1 MKARRGLLN
10 PGGWLAVA
18 IAILALAGAS
28 GCGQDQT
35 TGATGTTATQAATVT
50 APPYLR
56 RQIAY
61 FKGLTEPR
69 PEAWQ
74 DVVADAVRLKGDG
87 INTVTVEP
95 PVLISQR
102 AGRQQAVILQGQAAT
117 AATMI
122 DQLHQAGLAV
132 SVIPSTKSPGLKS
145 GVDASDAVLGQLNAD
160 VLKWAGM
167 AEQKQAEL
175 FAPLDDYNLVLGT
188 DKGDAW
194 SKQILPQIRQHFH
207 GLIAAKVVPDVGAPP
222 PKGAPHDFERLDYRG
237 YDYLML
243 DIYPTGAGAG
253 PPAGATTT
261 TTGFNQAD
269 FTAYVDDLM
278 NRANAIVKRDGLK
291 GVIVQFGSWR
301 EPAASELP
309 DGPLLG
315 AAGQADMAAN
325 LLQQVMP
332 QTRGVFYHGWTLP
345 GRGAKGFPVEET
357 LSKYFGGTG
366 PPAAT
371 KTATTGTGKTTP

>member
-1 MKARRGLLN
+1 MKARRGFVN

-18 IAILALAGAS
+18 IAILALSGAA

-35 TGATGTTATQAATVT
+35 TATTATRAATMT
-50 APPYLR
+50 APPYQR
-56 RQIAY
+56 RQIGY

-74 DVVADAVRLKGDG
+74 DVVADTARLKGDG

-102 AGRQQAVILQGQAAT
+102 AGRRQAVILQGQAAS
-117 AATMI
+117 AAAMI

-132 SVIPSTKSPGLKS
+132 CVIPSTKSPGLKPQ
-145 GVDASDAVLGQLNAD
+145 VDASDAVLGQLNAD

-167 AEQKQAEL
+167 AEQKQVEL

-222 PKGAPHDFERLDYRG
+222 PPGAPHDFERLDYRG

-243 DIYPTGAGAG
+243 DIYPTG
-253 PPAGATTT
+253 TVFDQ
-261 TTGFNQAD
+261 TG

-278 NRANAIVKRDGLK
+278 KRANAIVKRDGLR
-291 GVIVQFGSWR
+291 GVIVQFGAWR
-301 EPAASELP
+301 EPAASEPL
-309 DGPLLG
+309 DGPALG
-315 AAGQADMAAN
+315 AAGQASMAAH

-345 GRGAKGFPVEET
+345 GRGARGFPVEAT

-366 PPAAT
+366 PPPATAAT
-371 KTATTGTGKTTP
+371 AGTGTTTP